1 MFFLLILL
9 TLLRKPPGISMND
22 ALISF
27 LKKYRPI
34 PEADAQL
41 ILAAFKPKQFKEGDS
56 LFNGD
61 GICRELF
68 FVCDGIL
75 RIIKPMEDGR
85 QFTYFF
91 ISEGRFC
98 SILNSFNNQV
108 PATEMIQAAT
118 NAEVLA
124 ISHQKLTELYRQ
136 IPYLQELITQITHQG
151 LLDKINT
158 RNAYVGLDATE
169 QYKLFLKQQP
179 EVATRVSVG
188 DMASYL
194 GVTPQSLSR
203 IRKNLH

>member
-1 MFFLLILL
+1 ML
-9 TLLRKPPGISMND
+9 MHN
-22 ALISF
+22 ALITF
-27 LKKYRPI
+27 LQKFKPI

-41 ILAAFKPKQFKEGDS
+41 ILAAFKAKTFKEGET

-68 FVCDGIL
+68 FVKDGVL

-91 ISEGRFC
+91 VSEGRFC

-118 NAEVLA
+118 DTEVLS
-124 ISHQKLTELYRQ
+124 INHNKLTELYGE
-136 IPYLQELITQITHQG
+136 ISYLQELITQITHQG

-169 QYKLFLKQQP
+169 QYKLFLSQQP
-179 EVATRVSVG
+179 DVATRVSVS

-194 GVTPQSLSR
+194 GITPQSLSR